1 MASKFGICLLLYGE
15 SFVDNRNGFRL
26 KILKNLKK
34 KRKGKMKNFHLEI
47 AFKIA
52 GE

>member
-26 KILKNLKK
+26 KKMIKK
-34 KRKGKMKNFHLEI
+34 KRKVKMKNFHLEI

>member
-1 MASKFGICLLLYGE
+1 MASKFGICLLLYSE

-26 KILKNLKK
+26 KKNNKK
-34 KRKGKMKNFHLEI
+34 KRKVKMKNFHVEI

>member
-26 KILKNLKK
+26 KKDNKK
-34 KRKGKMKNFHLEI
+34 KEESQDEKFPFGNCF
-47 AFKIA
+47 
-52 GE
+52 

>member
-26 KILKNLKK
+26 KKDNKKK
-34 KRKGKMKNFHLEI
+34 KRKVKMKNFHLEI